1 MESPSKMAAHR
12 SVGGKLQQL
21 DHVLRHGPVGVLWPA
36 APSAERYAR
45 RGSDDSV
52 SKVTPSGVSSELGG
66 TDRPRN
72 RDGFGHR
79 SKADHLRRSHECGA
93 VKRLVRRAVP
103 AQDGN
108 RPQDL
113 IPTGCI
119 QLGWRR
125 EAERPAFALVKVG
138 LVGLAGLEPAASSL
152 SAIEGSALC
161 GPAFSQVAGDRQGR
175 SNAFFDACYLMVTGR
190 RRQQRPCY
198 AGWFA
203 EVSLGS

>member
-1 MESPSKMAAHR
+1 MVEET
-12 SVGGKLQQL
+12 G
-21 DHVLRHGPVGVLWPA
+21 
-36 APSAERYAR
+36 
-45 RGSDDSV
+45 
-52 SKVTPSGVSSELGG
+52 
-66 TDRPRN
+66 
-72 RDGFGHR
+72 DGFGHR

-138 LVGLAGLEPAASSL
+138 LWAWLDLNQRPHPYQ
-152 SAIEGSALC
+152 
-161 GPAFSQVAGDRQGR
+161 GPAPGPVSAGSRLQPARTTYRWRLLETAADRSVPMACEPDVDQGSPPPRSQ
-175 SNAFFDACYLMVTGR
+175 AC
-190 RRQQRPCY
+190 P
-198 AGWFA
+198 
-203 EVSLGS
+203 

>member
-1 MESPSKMAAHR
+1 MVQET
-12 SVGGKLQQL
+12 G
-21 DHVLRHGPVGVLWPA
+21 
-36 APSAERYAR
+36 
-45 RGSDDSV
+45 
-52 SKVTPSGVSSELGG
+52 
-66 TDRPRN
+66 
-72 RDGFGHR
+72 DGFGHR

-138 LVGLAGLEPAASSL
+138 LVGLA
-152 SAIEGSALC
+152 AL
-161 GPAFSQVAGDRQGR
+161 
-175 SNAFFDACYLMVTGR
+175 N
-190 RRQQRPCY
+190 QRPHPYQRSTAKRRAIPHPHRPCGSMNA
-198 AGWFA
+198 AGM
-203 EVSLGS
+203 G